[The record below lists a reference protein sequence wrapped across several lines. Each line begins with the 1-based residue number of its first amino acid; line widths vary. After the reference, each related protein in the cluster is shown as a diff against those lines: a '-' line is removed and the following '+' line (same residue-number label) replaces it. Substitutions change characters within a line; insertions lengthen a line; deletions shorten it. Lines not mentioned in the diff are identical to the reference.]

1 MTKEKRN
8 QTFPGQNC
16 SFYFTAEQLSRGLIG
31 QLAQGQTSL
40 LWLWVVVTE
49 VLWIPIQRSHIL
61 DSQQIVYKCIWQFQI
76 SSRAACVHRNSNT
89 MEPVEMSMR
98 KPDLEKRK
106 PFAFCILHFYMSGFI
121 CFLFF
126 FLVCVVPGVLS
137 FHLFSLQQNI

>member
-1 MTKEKRN
+1 MTKGKRN
-8 QTFPGQNC
+8 PPLPGQNG
-16 SFYFTAEQLSRGLIG
+16 SFYITTEQLSRGLIG
-31 QLAQGQTSL
+31 QIAQGQTWV

-49 VLWIPIQRSHIL
+49 VLWIPVQCSHIL
-61 DSQQIVYKCIWQFQI
+61 RQSAIVYKCIRQFQI

-89 MEPVEMSMR
+89 IESVEILLR

-106 PFAFCILHFYMSGFI
+106 PFAFCIVHFYRSGFI

-126 FLVCVVPGVLS
+126 LVFVFPGVLS